1 MQVDLSVAATEAT
14 VKIEQRQADGG
25 RTIGT
30 GFLVTDLAPD
40 GSPRVVLI
48 TAEHVLEDMPLMSA
62 SIGFRI
68 QDPDSSWSYRPTDL
82 KIRDADGRPLWTRH
96 PERDVAALVVEVA
109 PAMMSEAIP
118 LEYLATSE
126 DFARLD
132 VGLGDEL
139 LALGFPRG
147 LSSNMSGFAI
157 LRAGRIA
164 SYPVGPSDEAPTF
177 LMDFSVFPG
186 NSGGPVFMADRR
198 GMSDQDRPQ
207 MIAGI
212 LTQQVEVGQERLGI
226 GIVTHARYVRETLER
241 LDGKDVPVSMA
252 AQQGLTGVT
261 AIATESVKP

>member
-14 VKIEQRQADGG
+14 VKIEQRQADGS

-30 GFLVTDLAPD
+30 GFLVSDVDSD
-40 GSPRVVLI
+40 GHPRVILI
-48 TAEHVLEDMPLMSA
+48 TAEHVLKDMPLASA
-62 SIGFRI
+62 SIGFRV
-68 QDPDSSWSYRPTDL
+68 QDPDSNWSYQPTDL
-82 KIRDADGRPLWTRH
+82 KIRDTDGRPLWTRH

-109 PAMMSEAIP
+109 PAMVSEAIP
-118 LEYLATSE
+118 LEYLATGE

-147 LSSNMSGFAI
+147 LSANMAGFAI

-186 NSGGPVFMADRR
+186 NSGGPVFMAADRR
-198 GMSDQDRPQ
+198 GTDPGRPP

-241 LDGKDVPVSMA
+241 MDGKTVPLALA
-252 AQQGLTGVT
+252 AQQTLTGVT
-261 AIATESVKP
+261 AVASENAPR

>member
-1 MQVDLSVAATEAT
+1 MQVDLLVAATEAT
-14 VKIEQRQADGG
+14 VKIEQRQTDGS

-30 GFLVTDLAPD
+30 GFLVSDLAPD
-40 GSPRVVLI
+40 GRPRVILI
-48 TAEHVLEDMPLMSA
+48 TAEHVLEDMPLTSA

-68 QDPDSSWSYRPTDL
+68 QDPDSNWSYRPADL
-82 KIRDADGRPLWTRH
+82 KIRDADGLPLWTRH
-96 PERDVAALVVEVA
+96 PERDIAALVVEVA
-109 PAMMSEAIP
+109 PSMVSEAIP
-118 LEYLATSE
+118 LEYLATGE

-147 LSSNMSGFAI
+147 LSSNMAGFAI

-198 GMSDQDRPQ
+198 GVADPDRPQ
-207 MIAGI
+207 LIAGI

-226 GIVTHARYVRETLER
+226 GIVTHARFVRETLQR
-241 LDGKDVPVSMA
+241 LDGKAVSVSMA

-261 AIATESVKP
+261 AVANETVAP